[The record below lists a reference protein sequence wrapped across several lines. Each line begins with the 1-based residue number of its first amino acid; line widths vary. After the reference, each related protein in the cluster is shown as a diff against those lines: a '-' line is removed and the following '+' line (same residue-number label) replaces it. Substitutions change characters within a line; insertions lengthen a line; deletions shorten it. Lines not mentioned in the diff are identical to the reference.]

1 MEAAHVLR
9 NNIVRVR
16 GAAVPGWLETVLAGP
31 LASIA
36 IAVKAESLEQA
47 GTLEVRL
54 AWSAN
59 AWSPVYAEAA
69 VAASVQSAE
78 DGAILH
84 FNAPPLPESMH
95 AGWLGVLVSG
105 PLSASV
111 EGVWGLPGDASQS
124 HSAWSALRAPA
135 AGIAA
140 GDDEPASTN
149 VVVAIDAADTIA
161 HFAAAGR
168 I

>member
-1 MEAAHVLR
+1 
-9 NNIVRVR
+9 VR

-36 IAVKAESLEQA
+36 IAVKAESIEQA
-47 GTLEVRL
+47 EALEVRL
-54 AWSAN
+54 AWSPN

-69 VAASVQSAE
+69 VTASVQPAE

-84 FNAPPLPESMH
+84 FNSPPLPEGMH

-105 PLSASV
+105 PLATSI
-111 EGVWGLPGDASQS
+111 EGVWGLLGDASHSQ
-124 HSAWSALRAPA
+124 SAWSALRAPA
-135 AGIAA
+135 AGIAV
-140 GDDEPASTN
+140 GSGKPESSD
-149 VVVAIDAADTIA
+149 VVVAIDAAETNA